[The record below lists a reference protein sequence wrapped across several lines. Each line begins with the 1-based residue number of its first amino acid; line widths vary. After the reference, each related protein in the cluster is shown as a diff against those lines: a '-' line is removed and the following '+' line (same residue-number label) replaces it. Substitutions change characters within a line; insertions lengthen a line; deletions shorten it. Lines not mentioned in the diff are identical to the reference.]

1 MYHIMCIEIRDEGF
15 NLKNACLYLYGYK
28 YIIILHTKLQCS
40 ARYSNESY
48 WIRLTHC
55 TRCINLNLKIE
66 REKERVSERER
77 ERE

>member
-28 YIIILHTKLQCS
+28 YIIILHTKLQRS
-40 ARYSNESY
+40 ERYSNESY

-55 TRCINLNLKIE
+55 TCCINLNLKIE
-66 REKERVSERER
+66 RERRER
-77 ERE
+77 ERKRVS